1 MRARRSGARHR
12 TVTARG
18 VKWRLFIQ
26 RQRAVLAGM
35 PVQGATM
42 SEQAQ
47 QQQAVFNIEK
57 IFVKDLSVE
66 VPNAPAIYMEREAP
80 KIDVQMNTQGGGVAE
95 NVYQVLL
102 TVTVSAKVGE
112 RTMFMVEATQ
122 GGIFRIAG
130 VPQEQLEMVLSI
142 TCPNLLFPYVRE
154 TISDAVGRAGFMPLY
169 LNPVN
174 FEAIYA
180 QRMQQAQPAAQPN

>member
-1 MRARRSGARHR
+1 
-12 TVTARG
+12 
-18 VKWRLFIQ
+18 
-26 RQRAVLAGM
+26 
-35 PVQGATM
+35 M
-42 SEQAQ
+42 SEQQ

-57 IFVKDLSVE
+57 IYVKDLSVE
-66 VPNAPAIYMEREAP
+66 VPNAPAIFTEREAP
-80 KIDVQMNTQGGGVAE
+80 QIDVQMNTQGAPIAE

-102 TVTVSAKVGE
+102 NVTVSAKIGE
-112 RTMFMVEATQ
+112 RTMFLVEASQ

-130 VPQEQLEMVLSI
+130 VPLEQMELVLSI

-180 QRMQQAQPAAQPN
+180 QRMAQAQAQQAGQPN

>member
-1 MRARRSGARHR
+1 
-12 TVTARG
+12 
-18 VKWRLFIQ
+18 
-26 RQRAVLAGM
+26 
-35 PVQGATM
+35 M
-42 SEQAQ
+42 SEQQ
-47 QQQAVFNIEK
+47 QQQPVFNIEK

-66 VPNAPAIYMEREAP
+66 VPNAPAIFTEREAP
-80 KIDVQMNTQGGGVAE
+80 QIDVQMNTQGGPIAE

-102 TVTVSAKVGE
+102 NVTVSAKIGE
-112 RTMFMVEATQ
+112 RTMFLVEASQ

-130 VPQEQLEMVLSI
+130 VPQEQMELVLSI

-180 QRMQQAQPAAQPN
+180 QRMAQAQAQPAGQPN

>member
-1 MRARRSGARHR
+1 
-12 TVTARG
+12 
-18 VKWRLFIQ
+18 
-26 RQRAVLAGM
+26 
-35 PVQGATM
+35 M
-42 SEQAQ
+42 SEQQ

-66 VPNAPAIYMEREAP
+66 VPNAPAIFTEREAP
-80 KIDVQMNTQGGGVAE
+80 QIDVQMNTQGGPVAE

-102 TVTVSAKVGE
+102 TVTVSAKVGD
-112 RTMFMVEATQ
+112 RTMFLVEATQ
-122 GGIFRIAG
+122 GGIFRIVG
-130 VPQEQLEMVLSI
+130 VPQDQIELVLSI

-174 FEAIYA
+174 FEALYA
-180 QRMQQAQPAAQPN
+180 QRMQQGQAAGGTA

>member
-1 MRARRSGARHR
+1 
-12 TVTARG
+12 
-18 VKWRLFIQ
+18 
-26 RQRAVLAGM
+26 
-35 PVQGATM
+35 M
-42 SEQAQ
+42 SEQQ
-47 QQQAVFNIEK
+47 QQQPVFNIEK

-66 VPNAPAIYMEREAP
+66 VPNAPAIFTEREAP
-80 KIDVQMNTQGGGVAE
+80 QIDVQMNTQGGPIAE

-102 TVTVSAKVGE
+102 TVTVSAKIGE
-112 RTMFMVEATQ
+112 RTMFLVEASQ

-130 VPQEQLEMVLSI
+130 VPQEQMELVLGI

-180 QRMQQAQPAAQPN
+180 QRMAQAQAQPAGQPN

>member
-1 MRARRSGARHR
+1 
-12 TVTARG
+12 
-18 VKWRLFIQ
+18 
-26 RQRAVLAGM
+26 
-35 PVQGATM
+35 M
-42 SEQAQ
+42 SEQEQ

-80 KIDVQMNTQGGGVAE
+80 KIDVQMNTQGGPVAE
-95 NVYQVLL
+95 GVYQVLL
-102 TVTVSAKVGE
+102 TVTVSAKVQD
-112 RTMFMVEATQ
+112 RTMFLVEASQ
-122 GGIFRIAG
+122 GGIFRITG

-174 FEAIYA
+174 FEAIYQ
-180 QRMQQAQPAAQPN
+180 QRMAQAQAQPTAQPN

>member
-1 MRARRSGARHR
+1 
-12 TVTARG
+12 
-18 VKWRLFIQ
+18 
-26 RQRAVLAGM
+26 
-35 PVQGATM
+35 M
-42 SEQAQ
+42 SEQQ

-57 IFVKDLSVE
+57 IYVKDLSVE
-66 VPNAPAIYMEREAP
+66 VPNAPAIFTEREAP
-80 KIDVQMNTQGGGVAE
+80 QIDVQMNTQGTPVAE

-112 RTMFMVEATQ
+112 RTMFLVEAAQ

-130 VPQEQLEMVLSI
+130 VPQEQIELVLGI

-154 TISDAVGRAGFMPLY
+154 TISDAVSRAGFMPLY

-174 FEAIYA
+174 FESLYA
-180 QRMQQAQPAAQPN
+180 QRMQAQAEAQQAGQPN

>member
-1 MRARRSGARHR
+1 
-12 TVTARG
+12 
-18 VKWRLFIQ
+18 
-26 RQRAVLAGM
+26 
-35 PVQGATM
+35 M
-42 SEQAQ
+42 SEQQ
-47 QQQAVFNIEK
+47 QQPVFNIEK
-57 IFVKDLSVE
+57 IYVKDLSVE
-66 VPNAPAIYMEREAP
+66 VPNAPAIFTEREAP
-80 KIDVQMNTQGGGVAE
+80 QIDVQMNTQGGPIAE

-102 TVTVSAKVGE
+102 SVTVSAKIGE
-112 RTMFMVEATQ
+112 RTMFLVEASQ

-130 VPQEQLEMVLSI
+130 VPQEQMELVLSI

-180 QRMQQAQPAAQPN
+180 QRMAQAQAQPAGQPN

>member
-1 MRARRSGARHR
+1 
-12 TVTARG
+12 
-18 VKWRLFIQ
+18 
-26 RQRAVLAGM
+26 
-35 PVQGATM
+35 M
-42 SEQAQ
+42 SEQEQ
-47 QQQAVFNIEK
+47 QQPVFNIEK

-66 VPNAPAIYMEREAP
+66 VPNAPAIFMEREAP
-80 KIDVQMNTQGGGVAE
+80 KIDVQMNTQGAPVAE

-102 TVTVSAKVGE
+102 NVTVSAKVGD
-112 RTMFMVEATQ
+112 RTMFLVEASQ

-130 VPQEQLEMVLSI
+130 VPQEQIELVLSI
-142 TCPNLLFPYVRE
+142 TCPNLLFPYARE

-180 QRMQQAQPAAQPN
+180 QRMAQSQAQAQQATQPN

>member
-1 MRARRSGARHR
+1 
-12 TVTARG
+12 
-18 VKWRLFIQ
+18 
-26 RQRAVLAGM
+26 
-35 PVQGATM
+35 M
-42 SEQAQ
+42 SEQEQ
-47 QQQAVFNIEK
+47 QQPVFNIEK

-80 KIDVQMNTQGGGVAE
+80 KIDVQMNTQGGPIAE
-95 NVYQVLL
+95 GVYQVLL
-102 TVTVSAKVGE
+102 TVTVSAKVQD
-112 RTMFMVEATQ
+112 RTMFLVEAAQ

-130 VPQEQLEMVLSI
+130 VPQEQVELVLGI

-174 FEAIYA
+174 FEAIYQ
-180 QRMQQAQPAAQPN
+180 QRMAQAQVEAQAAAQPN

>member
-1 MRARRSGARHR
+1 
-12 TVTARG
+12 
-18 VKWRLFIQ
+18 
-26 RQRAVLAGM
+26 
-35 PVQGATM
+35 M
-42 SEQAQ
+42 SESQ
-47 QQQAVFNIEK
+47 QPVFTIEK
-57 IFVKDLSVE
+57 IYVKDLSVE
-66 VPNAPAIYMEREAP
+66 VPNAPAIFLEREAP
-80 KIDVQMNTQGGGVAE
+80 GVDVQMNTQGGPIAE
-95 NVYQVLL
+95 DIYQVLL

-112 RTMFMVEATQ
+112 RTMFLVEATQ

-130 VPQEQLEMVLSI
+130 VPQEQVELVLGI

-180 QRMQQAQPAAQPN
+180 QRMQAAQAAAAQAGGAPN

>member
-1 MRARRSGARHR
+1 
-12 TVTARG
+12 
-18 VKWRLFIQ
+18 
-26 RQRAVLAGM
+26 
-35 PVQGATM
+35 M
-42 SEQAQ
+42 SEQE

-66 VPNAPAIYMEREAP
+66 VPNAPAIFTEREAP
-80 KIDVQMNTQGGGVAE
+80 QIDVQMNTQGASIAE

-102 TVTVSAKVGE
+102 TVTVSAKIAE
-112 RTMFMVEATQ
+112 RTMFLVEASQ

-130 VPQEQLEMVLSI
+130 VPQEQLELVLSI

-154 TISDAVGRAGFMPLY
+154 TVSDAVGRAGFMPLY

-180 QRMQQAQPAAQPN
+180 QRMAQAQAQAQQAGQPN